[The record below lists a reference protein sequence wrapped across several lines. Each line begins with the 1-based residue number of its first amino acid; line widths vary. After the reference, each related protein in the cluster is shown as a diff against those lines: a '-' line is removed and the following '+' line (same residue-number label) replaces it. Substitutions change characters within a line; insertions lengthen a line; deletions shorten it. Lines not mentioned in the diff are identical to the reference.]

1 MLPFTTLAEV
11 QLRMEIPDDFDMTE
25 WELVH
30 VQNGIPDSSLPEGQ
44 RIGADWFPTH
54 YKVFRELDFL
64 WYWQL

>member
-1 MLPFTTLAEV
+1 
-11 QLRMEIPDDFDMTE
+11 MEIPDDFDMTE